1 MNEEELKAKADEL
14 DAKEQALNGKEGE
27 LTNKEEELKE
37 RESAIAKREED
48 ASTIA
53 KTLKSE
59 YEKKL
64 EQQKSEYETRLK
76 DRDEVI
82 KQLANGDNEPPQDS
96 PFAEINKRRRANKM
110 A

>member
-82 KQLANGDNEPPQDS
+82 KQLASGDTEPPQDS